1 MKLGNKMGN
10 WENCSG
16 RSPYFQ
22 LLPQSLLKSTWRQYI
37 ATWFGGLDM
46 LPFVVGLKTMKEACT
61 NVLNLTLT
69 RQIDA

>member
-1 MKLGNKMGN
+1 
-10 WENCSG
+10 
-16 RSPYFQ
+16 
-22 LLPQSLLKSTWRQYI
+22 
-37 ATWFGGLDM
+37 M